1 MHERMRYAQFS
12 FRKGIANAD
21 DRVRRRTESKVSEY
35 PTEDR
40 GFYHLT
46 PAGWVRRDAVPY
58 PKDRVETWSY
68 QAIYLSDDAKERIWL
83 TRIWQDEH
91 LAGEERKALRGRF
104 GMPVELQA
112 DRNITL
118 QCDV

>member
-1 MHERMRYAQFS
+1 MGQF
-12 FRKGIANAD
+12 
-21 DRVRRRTESKVSEY
+21 

-46 PAGWVRRDAVPY
+46 QSGWIRKDNTPF
-58 PKDRVETWSY
+58 PQDRVETWSY

-83 TRIWQDEH
+83 TRIWKDGH
-91 LAGEERKALRGRF
+91 CDSSDGKSLRDRF
-104 GMPVELQA
+104 GMPIDLQT